1 MSASCRFGGLLCVA
15 FCASVLH
22 AQAVDWEFYGIAKVK
37 TIYEFNKAA
46 DGKTFADGEDDDTD
60 FDMGLQANSRVGA
73 KVKVSE
79 ELSGVAELGI
89 SDSAVTT
96 RHLYGTWKFDEGA
109 LTIGQTRTP
118 IGRQDSLRVWGDDAG
133 LTAFG
138 EPYLGRRPLI
148 QLESHGLKVALVKPH
163 SITNIYANTNAT
175 SEVDNLMPRVEA
187 SYQHKIG
194 IASIDAF
201 GGFHTYEIS
210 STVENFDV
218 HSGMAGAGFWLK
230 PDPAYVRAIGY
241 YARNARQFGQYL
253 TPQPNSF
260 GSAKIVDDEVVNNDL
275 FAGAIFGGYKFNDK
289 FSAEIGYGYT
299 QSEDDAEDA
308 ETTKWQCYYAQV
320 DYKIAKG
327 ISVTPEF
334 GIMEDMD
341 TNKSTTYV
349 GARWQASF

>member
-1 MSASCRFGGLLCVA
+1 MSVA
-15 FCASVLH
+15 KRLGWMMGIGFCASALQ
-22 AQAVDWEFYGIAKVK
+22 AGAVDWEFYGIAKVK
-37 TIYEFNKAA
+37 TFYEFNDAA
-46 DGKTFADGEDDDTD
+46 DGKTFADDKDTDTD

-73 KVKVSE
+73 KAKVNE

-89 SDSAVTT
+89 SDSSVTT
-96 RHLYGTWKFDEGA
+96 RHLYGTWKFDGGA

-118 IGRQDSLRVWGDDAG
+118 LGRQDSLRVWGDDAG

-138 EPYLGRRPLI
+138 EPYLGRRPLL

-175 SEVDNLMPRVEA
+175 SEVDNLLPRVEA

-194 IASIDAF
+194 ITSLEVF

-218 HSGMAGAGFWLK
+218 QSGMAGAGFWIK

-241 YARNARQFGQYL
+241 YSRNARQFGQYL
-253 TPQPNSF
+253 SPQPNSF
-260 GSAKIVDDEVVNNDL
+260 GSAKIVNDEVVNNDL
-275 FAGAIFGGYKFNDK
+275 FAGAVFGGYKFNDK
-289 FSAEIGYGYT
+289 FSAEIGYGYS
-299 QSEDDAEDA
+299 QSEDDTDGAEA
-308 ETTKWQCYYAQV
+308 TKWQCYYAQV

-334 GIMEDMD
+334 GVMEDID
-341 TNKSTTYV
+341 SNKSTTYV